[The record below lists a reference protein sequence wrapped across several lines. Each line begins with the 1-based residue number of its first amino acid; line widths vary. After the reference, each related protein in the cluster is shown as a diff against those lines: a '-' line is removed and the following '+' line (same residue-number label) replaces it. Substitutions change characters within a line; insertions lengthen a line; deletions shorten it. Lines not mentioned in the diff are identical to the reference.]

1 MSEENVEVVRGF
13 YESLDR
19 WLASYWSEPQ
29 MPIEESAELD
39 AMFDHLAPEA
49 EWDWLVSPE
58 TFRGRNELVQALA
71 DYLDTVGD
79 WRVEM
84 QELIRRN
91 RGPSPG
97 GGPRCG
103 SREGQRR
110 TCPSADL
117 LGVRCPGR
125 QGRPDRGPHRESRG
139 RRSRRVVGVVL
150 WTKAAPLLCIE
161 SSTSAARRRAACQ
174 TILRVVKTHASF

>member
-1 MSEENVEVVRGF
+1 MSEENVEVVRRF

-49 EWDWLVSPE
+49 EWDWLFSPE

-84 QELIRRN
+84 QELID
-91 RGPSPG
+91 GTG
-97 GGPRCG
+97 
-103 SREGQRR
+103 
-110 TCPSADL
+110 
-117 LGVRCPGR
+117 
-125 QGRPDRGPHRESRG
+125 DRVLAVA
-139 RRSRRVVGVVL
+139 RVVARGKGSGAPVL
-150 WTKAAPLLCIE
+150 QPIFSVFAVQEGKVARIKDHTERDEAVEAAGL
-161 SSTSAARRRAACQ
+161 SG
-174 TILRVVKTHASF
+174 